1 MKLPGQAEV
10 SKKVSDLAGELVL
23 THNAMV
29 VLAAF
34 AVQAASLAATVRSV
48 SPAHAKFA
56 DEVFEAA
63 VQMSKVPVEQP
74 PKVIYTDGNQT
85 LGTKQ

>member
-1 MKLPGQAEV
+1 MNLPGQAEV
-10 SKKVSDLAGELVL
+10 SKKVSDLLAEMVL
-23 THNAMV
+23 THNSMV

-34 AVQAASLAATVRSV
+34 AVQAAQLAANVRTV
-48 SPAHAKFA
+48 SPAHAKFV

-63 VQMSKVPVEQP
+63 VDMSKEVVEP
-74 PKVIYTDGNQT
+74 PRVIYTDGNQT